1 MSNVTTFLKNKITKL
16 KMYSTQLKRLKMINT
31 SLATESRIVTMLQ
44 DFTEELLKAVEADEK
59 QNETLPSEHEGQK

>member
-1 MSNVTTFLKNKITKL
+1 
-16 KMYSTQLKRLKMINT
+16 MYSTQLKRLKMINT